1 MSDRPT
7 EGLPEDPPDAASEN
21 GGTFVALV
29 DRLEAG
35 SLSAEEQRRLAD
47 LLVAGPPE
55 LVMAATRH
63 ESYSGPLPHPDLL
76 NRFDEPTRRAI
87 VQMAVDEQMHAH
99 RVRERG
105 LEGAIEKDRRGQR
118 YGVIIVVA
126 GLGAAVAI
134 APFSAVA
141 AGIIGTLDL
150 FGMVALFVAPRIL
163 ERARRSAETGPPA

>member
-87 VQMAVDEQMHAH
+87 VQMAVDEQMRAPSAGARPGRRFRKRPPRPTLRSDHCGC
-99 RVRERG
+99 G
-105 LEGAIEKDRRGQR
+105 LGCGGCDGALQYGCGWHYWDTRPVR
-118 YGVIIVVA
+118 YG
-126 GLGAAVAI
+126 GAVRC
-134 APFSAVA
+134 A
-141 AGIIGTLDL
+141 ADSGASPA
-150 FGMVALFVAPRIL
+150 FG
-163 ERARRSAETGPPA
+163 

>member
-76 NRFDEPTRRAI
+76 NRFDEPLAAPSCRWRWMSRCTRT
-87 VQMAVDEQMHAH
+87 EC
-99 RVRERG
+99 G
-105 LEGAIEKDRRGQR
+105 S
-118 YGVIIVVA
+118 
-126 GLGAAVAI
+126 AAWK
-134 APFSAVA
+134 
-141 AGIIGTLDL
+141 
-150 FGMVALFVAPRIL
+150 AL
-163 ERARRSAETGPPA
+163 SKKTAEANAME